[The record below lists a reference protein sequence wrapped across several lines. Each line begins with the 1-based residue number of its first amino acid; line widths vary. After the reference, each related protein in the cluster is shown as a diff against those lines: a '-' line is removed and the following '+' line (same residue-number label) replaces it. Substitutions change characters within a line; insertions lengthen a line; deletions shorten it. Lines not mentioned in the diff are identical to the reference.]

1 MPTDIHPVNE
11 DEKAFLT
18 PSEIGATRAKADRME
33 ALWRGWAAFLST
45 EMTPAIE
52 YQLTDPH
59 QGNLTASDL
68 SEVIRVY
75 KQLRR
80 KTHRDPTKSLRWPEA
95 LKAARA
101 EIARP

>member
-11 DEKAFLT
+11 GKKDFLT
-18 PSEIGATRAKADRME
+18 PSEIGAIRTKADRME
-33 ALWRGWAAFLST
+33 ALWRGWSAFLST

-52 YQLTDPH
+52 YQLTDPD
-59 QGNLTASDL
+59 QGNLTARDL
-68 SEVIRVY
+68 SEIVRVY
-75 KQLRR
+75 KHLRR
-80 KTHRDPTKSLRWPEA
+80 QTHRDPTRSLSWPEA